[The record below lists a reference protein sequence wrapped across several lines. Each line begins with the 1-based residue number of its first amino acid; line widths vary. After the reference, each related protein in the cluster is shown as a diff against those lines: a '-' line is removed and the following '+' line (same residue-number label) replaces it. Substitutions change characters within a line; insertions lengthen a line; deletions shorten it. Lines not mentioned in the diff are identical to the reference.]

1 MEEIAVQEVQAVGEG
16 DKMKGRIR
24 FLIVALFLSFLF
36 SGCFSYAD
44 VEYDDYYDDCD
55 YVFVEVPVIVSPIVV
70 TPVVEKPI
78 VSPRQKT
85 KYRTGSV
92 ETSRY
97 SKARIKNSYVHRSSG
112 GATLRNINGS
122 RNNRNIV
129 DKRIRERR

>member
-1 MEEIAVQEVQAVGEG
+1 
-16 DKMKGRIR
+16 MKGIIK
-24 FLIVALFLSFLF
+24 FLIVVLGFSFLF

-55 YVFVEVPVIVSPIVV
+55 YVLVEVPVIVSPIVV

-78 VSPRQKT
+78 VLPRPKT

-97 SKARIKNSYVHRSSG
+97 SNARIRKSYVHRSSG
-112 GATLRNINGS
+112 RETLRNNSGS
-122 RNNRNIV
+122 RNNKNGV
-129 DKRIRERR
+129 EKRIRKRR